1 MSWISMEN
9 WGCAVPYNKAQTLQA
24 GVLSETM
31 DYGSNALA
39 IWTNLE
45 VGIISLTLE
54 NEELWIEP
62 NWT

>member
-1 MSWISMEN
+1 MEN

-39 IWTNLE
+39 I
-45 VGIISLTLE
+45 
-54 NEELWIEP
+54 
-62 NWT
+62 